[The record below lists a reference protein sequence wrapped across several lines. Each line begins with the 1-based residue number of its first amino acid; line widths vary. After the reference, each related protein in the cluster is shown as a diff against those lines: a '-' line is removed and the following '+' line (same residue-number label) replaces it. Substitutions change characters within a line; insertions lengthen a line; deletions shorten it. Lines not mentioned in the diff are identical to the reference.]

1 MGISGEICACLLPG
15 KWWQLI
21 YLSLYIGESLL
32 ILYED
37 YKKLFKL
44 QATLCTMLLVENQQ
58 MENISAFWGKGVVR
72 KMNRYKGRRGWRYRA
87 KTPLSWRGSPN
98 LGATHEVWDI
108 AVVHLDLQIQF
119 SGACWKT
126 SIFCAC
132 FCVQIGN
139 HFNYLYGSLTKLTL
153 WVNSFSFSN
162 LFLLNFPHPPVSSVA
177 SCQVLGA
184 NGRSWLCLHGGCGVL
199 LVCVLDSVSSK

>member
-1 MGISGEICACLLPG
+1 MHNAFSGKSANGKYFCLLREG
-15 KWWQLI
+15 
-21 YLSLYIGESLL
+21 
-32 ILYED
+32 
-37 YKKLFKL
+37 
-44 QATLCTMLLVENQQ
+44 CC
-58 MENISAFWGKGVVR
+58 R
-72 KMNRYKGRRGWRYRA
+72 KNEQVQRQKRV
-87 KTPLSWRGSPN
+87 KVQSKDTSLSWRGSPN
-98 LGATHEVWDI
+98 LGVTHEVWDI

-184 NGRSWLCLHGGCGVL
+184 NGISWLCLHGGCGVL